1 MATSTPTRRPDTA
14 PPRRSAKDEKA
25 MLTPSAPDK
34 MPLAIVSDIACPWCF
49 IGKTRLET
57 ALANHN
63 LTERVAIT
71 WLPYELNPEMPAE
84 GMDRTAY
91 LDAKFGPGK
100 RREIELRLS
109 EAALESGVTFNWV
122 KVTKSVNTRMAHM
135 LVAAAATVQRGGE
148 MTAALF
154 KAYWQDG
161 RDIGD
166 LETLVAIAAE
176 QGFDEQ
182 AARDELANDE
192 LRETVIGLEAH
203 AQKVGVTGVPF
214 FIVDGKLAVSGAQP
228 PEVWTQVFAQV
239 LAAKPHDEDE

>member
-1 MATSTPTRRPDTA
+1 
-14 PPRRSAKDEKA
+14 
-25 MLTPSAPDK
+25 MLNPVAADK
-34 MPLAIVSDIACPWCF
+34 LPIAIVSDIACPWCF
-49 IGKTRLET
+49 IGKARLET
-57 ALANHN
+57 ALANHG
-63 LTERVAIT
+63 LAERVAIT

-91 LDAKFGPGK
+91 LEAKFGPGK

-109 EAALESGVTFNWV
+109 EAALESGVTFNWA

-161 RDIGD
+161 RDVGD
-166 LETLVAIAAE
+166 FETLVAIAVE

-192 LRETVIGLEAH
+192 LRETIIGLEAH

-239 LAAKPHDEDE
+239 LAGARG